1 MSRPE
6 TIDDIEVKP
15 IDFDTVHVEN
25 IASDG
30 TLIKAYGA
38 FMEAVQKGGAAVE
51 VRYNTAY
58 FTREATPAEQQRQLR
73 DAQSTWD
80 AGKKHYDTL
89 ASVGA
94 VEHEYYKS
102 LARQWAEK
110 EGLPYPPEHDVIESI
125 DVMIRDE
132 VTA

>member
-6 TIDDIEVKP
+6 TVNDIEVKP
-15 IDFDTVHVEN
+15 VDFATVQVDS

-30 TLIKAYGA
+30 TLLKAYA
-38 FMEAVQKGGAAVE
+38 IFMEAVQKAGATVE
-51 VRYNTAY
+51 VRYNAAY
-58 FTREATPAEQQRQLR
+58 FTREPSPAEQERQLQS
-73 DAQSTWD
+73 AQSTWD
-80 AGKKHYDTL
+80 AGKKYYDTL
-89 ASVGA
+89 AAVGE
-94 VEHEYYKS
+94 VEHEYHKS
-102 LARQWAEK
+102 LAQHWAEQ